1 MQVSEVIETLSLL
14 FSQEK
19 YDLADQFLSAAKKIP
34 ELYNDT
40 IAIYDATLAQKN
52 NRTDEMW
59 TAIQQGLSH
68 NPKNFELYMLL
79 GEYYLPTNPNQ
90 AWLCYENA
98 LFFCT
103 DEDDKQQIQFCLD
116 TIKQNHAVT
125 VRQTSFVILSYNLLD
140 YTRNC
145 IESIRTYVPESAREL
160 VVVDNASTDGSV
172 AWLREQ
178 PDIILVENTENAGFP
193 KGCNQG
199 AAAASKENDIFLL
212 NNDTLMTPNALFWL
226 RMGLYENSSVGTVGS
241 ISNYVGNMQITDF
254 PKDTSTEQFLSY
266 AYQNNIP
273 MAFPYEEKL
282 YLVGFALLIS
292 RKVWDE
298 IGELDE
304 LFSPGNYEDNDFG
317 LRVLKAGYKNILCRN
332 SFIVHFGSKSF
343 GQNVFSY
350 NKLLFTNS
358 KKFKSKWNIDP
369 KYFFHPRSELA
380 TLVREDTAAPLTI
393 LDIGCGGG
401 ALIAYLKGQYPN
413 ATTHGVELVPEAAD
427 IAKYFA
433 NVLCD
438 NVECMEFPWPEDYF
452 DYIILGDVLEHLHEP
467 ENVLKKLHKHLK
479 PTGQIIVSVPNVKHF
494 SVMQPL
500 IVSDRFSYTDAG
512 ILDRTH
518 LKMYTGTELIDLVT
532 TCGYSITEGGHTEN
546 GQPNEKEQQLIN
558 TLITFS
564 ESKDPTDYLAYQY
577 VIKARKC

>member
-1 MQVSEVIETLSLL
+1 MQISEVLEHLSIL
-14 FSQEK
+14 FSQEN
-19 YDLADQFLSAAKKIP
+19 YDLAGQFIAAAKKIP
-34 ELYNDT
+34 GLYDDT
-40 IAIYDATLAQKN
+40 VAIYDATIAQKQGD
-52 NRTDEMW
+52 TSGMW
-59 TAIQQGLSH
+59 SAIQQGLFI
-68 NPKNFELYMLL
+68 NPENFELYMLL

-98 LFFCT
+98 LFFCS
-103 DEDDKQQIQFCLD
+103 DDNDKQLIQVCLD
-116 TIKQNHAVT
+116 NIKQNFTIT
-125 VRQTSFVILSYNLLD
+125 VNKVSFIILSYNLLD
-140 YTRNC
+140 YTRDC
-145 IESIRTYVPESAREL
+145 IESIRTHVPESAREI

-178 PDIILVENTENAGFP
+178 TDIILIENTQNMGFP

-199 AAAASKENDIFLL
+199 VAAATKENDIFLL

-226 RMGLYENSSVGTVGS
+226 RMGLYEGSSVGTVGS
-241 ISNYVGNMQITDF
+241 VSNYVGNLQIIDF
-254 PKDTSTEQFLSY
+254 PKDASTEQFLSY
-266 AYQNNIP
+266 AYKNNVP
-273 MAFPYEEKL
+273 MEFPYEDKL

-292 RKVWDE
+292 RKIWDE

-304 LFSPGNYEDNDFG
+304 LFSPGNYEDNDYG

-332 SFIVHFGSKSF
+332 SFIIHFGSKSF
-343 GQNVFSY
+343 GQNIGSY
-350 NKLLFTNS
+350 HNLLFTNS

-369 KYFFHPRSELA
+369 QYFFHPRSELSS
-380 TLVREDTAAPLTI
+380 LVREDTSAPLTV

-401 ALIAYLKGQYPN
+401 ALIAFLKGQYPK
-413 ATTHGVELVPEAAD
+413 TTAYGVEIVPEAAD

-433 NVLCD
+433 NVICD
-438 NVECMEFPWPEDYF
+438 NVECMEFPWQKDFF

-467 ENVLKKLHKHLK
+467 ENILKKLHKHLK

-518 LKMYTGTELIDLVT
+518 LKMYTGTELIDLIT
-532 TCGYSITEGGHTEN
+532 SCGYSITEGGHTVN
-546 GQPNEKEQQLIN
+546 GQPNEQEQQLIN
-558 TLITFS
+558 TLIAFS

-577 VIKARKC
+577 VIKASKC